1 MRGDLFMGDNIVT
14 VIIPTYN
21 AENTIDRCIE
31 SIVNQTYSKLKIICC
46 DDCSTDNTWAKLVTW
61 QKKDSRITILKNT
74 ENMGAAYTRNRCI
87 ELATDIVVQI
97 DDDDYCTLD
106 RIEKQV
112 AFLNT
117 HTEYAFVGSGMYFFD
132 EDGVYGQTEDDRGY
146 EVKKEHFLWS
156 SGFAN
161 PTVTFRKEALDAVG
175 GYRVAKETR
184 RSQDYDLFMRLYAAG
199 YKGYVMPDKLVYYY
213 RGKNS
218 YRKCKYKYRINE
230 AKIRFRN
237 YKALQLLP
245 RGLPYVIKPILVGLI
260 PISII
265 EKIKRSKRQKAGIR

>member
-1 MRGDLFMGDNIVT
+1 MNDNLAS
-14 VIIPTYN
+14 VIIPTHN

-31 SIVNQTYSKLKIICC
+31 SIINQTYSNLKIICC
-46 DDCSTDNTWAKLVTW
+46 DDCSTDNTWGKLEDW
-61 QKKDSRITILKNT
+61 QKKDSRIIILKNA
-74 ENMGAAYTRNRCI
+74 ENMRAAYTRNRCI
-87 ELATDIVVQI
+87 ELAEGIVVQI

-112 AFLNT
+112 RFLNAN
-117 HTEYAFVGSGMYFFD
+117 TEYAFVGSGMYLFD
-132 EDGVYGQTEDDRGY
+132 EDGVYGQTEMVRGY
-146 EVKKEHFLWS
+146 EVTKEHFLWS

-161 PTVTFRKEALDAVG
+161 PTISFRKEALDAVG
-175 GYRVAKETR
+175 GYRVAKETA

-218 YRKCKYKYRINE
+218 FPKCKYRYRIDE

-245 RGLPYVIKPILVGLI
+245 RGLPYVIKPLLVGLI
-260 PISII
+260 PISVI
-265 EKIKRSKRQKAGIR
+265 EKIKRRRIQKRE

>member
-1 MRGDLFMGDNIVT
+1 MSDKSVT

-31 SIVNQTYSKLKIICC
+31 SIINQTYSDLKIICC
-46 DDCSTDNTWAKLVTW
+46 DDCSIDNTWGKLEYW

-87 ELATDIVVQI
+87 EMAVGIVVQI
-97 DDDDYCTLD
+97 DDDDYSTLD

-112 AFLNT
+112 AFLNAN
-117 HTEYAFVGSGMYFFD
+117 TEYAFVGSGMYFFD
-132 EDGVYGQTEDDRGY
+132 EEGVYGQTEYIKGY

-156 SGFAN
+156 SAFAN
-161 PTVTFRKEALDAVG
+161 PTVAFRKEALDAVE
-175 GYRVAKETR
+175 GYRVAPETR
-184 RSQDYDLFMRLYAAG
+184 RSQDYDLFMRLYAIG
-199 YKGYVMPDKLVYYY
+199 YKGYIMSEKLIYYY

-218 YRKCKYKYRINE
+218 FSKCKYKYRVNE
-230 AKIRFRN
+230 AKIRFQN
-237 YKALQLLP
+237 YKALQLFP
-245 RGLPYVIKPILVGLI
+245 RGIPYVIKPLLVGLI

-265 EKIKRSKRQKAGIR
+265 ESIKKRRRQK